1 MPTIAPLELLTIGEL
16 ALRAGVS
23 VPTVRYYDERGLIVS
38 TRTSGNQRQFP
49 RHTLR
54 RLAVIAAGQR
64 VGLTLAL
71 ISDALAEL
79 PTGRAPTGREWR
91 KMSEHW
97 ALIVEARI
105 RQLAAL
111 RDSLDGCIGCGCL
124 SLGKCTPFN
133 PDDEA
138 AAEGAG
144 SRWLR
149 QSIGAGTAAGEG

>member
-1 MPTIAPLELLTIGEL
+1 MPRIAPLGLLTIGEL
-16 ALRAGVS
+16 SLRAGVT
-23 VPTVRYYDERGLIVS
+23 VPTLRYYEDRGLIVS
-38 TRTSGNQRQFP
+38 TRTPGNQRQFA

-54 RLAVIAAGQR
+54 RLAVVAAGQR

-71 ISDALAEL
+71 IADALAEL
-79 PTGRAPTGREWR
+79 PTGRAPTQREWQR
-91 KMSEHW
+91 MSEQW
-97 ALIVEARI
+97 ATIVDARI

-124 SLGKCTPFN
+124 SLGKCTLFN

-149 QSIGAGTAAGEG
+149 RSLACATDSK